1 MLVYQIDMSIVLL
14 VLLVLLVVNVT
25 VTTQTK
31 QTMRRRNVDNVLA
44 IDILLEKINMI

>member
-1 MLVYQIDMSIVLL
+1 MMKKLLSLACLSTDMSIVLL

-44 IDILLEKINMI
+44 IDIL